1 MPMEGMF
8 TTAVVASGPGRE
20 SLATTALGALHDT
33 GLCERAVLLWGPG
46 VPPMGIE
53 TYGGWLT
60 IERCPGGSLRH
71 VLPFVLEQAQAG
83 GFAFWL
89 RDDERVRVNGPVA
102 RPITS
107 DLAVLK
113 RRGIWVRIFY
123 GGRAHP
129 EPRFFS
135 GQMRFPEYIRPT
147 LFGISPVDTDGELVA
162 ATITIE
168 RLRWSSPPGRTR
180 LNLGCGSRTYS
191 LWDNIDHD
199 AECQPDHQLDLGNQ
213 PLPYKDNSVE
223 AIYHSHAL
231 DHLTFREGQF
241 CLGECRRVLK
251 PGGVLRVV
259 VCDLGKFAEAYTAG
273 TLNQFAY
280 FQPAEFAAAK
290 TQGLKFG
297 MLACG
302 GMSDRKFYSG
312 HKLLMDGPAL
322 VECLELAGFAGVH
335 LCAENEYHEQF
346 SDVDDVFPDHS
357 LYVAATRGDH
367 PDLLPNVALSYRVVR
382 LSWGGGVVS

>member
-1 MPMEGMF
+1 MGDSF
-8 TTAVVASGPGRE
+8 TTAVVASGPRRE
-20 SLATTALGALHDT
+20 SLAAATLQVLHAA
-33 GLCERAVLLWGPG
+33 GLCEKAVLLWGPG
-46 VPPMGIE
+46 VPPAGIE

-60 IERCPGGSLRH
+60 VERCAGGSLRH
-71 VLPFVLEQAQAG
+71 VLPFVLEQARAG

-107 DLAVLK
+107 DLALLK
-113 RRGIWVRIFY
+113 HRGIWVRVFF

-135 GQMRFPEYIRPT
+135 EKMRFPDYIRPT
-147 LFGISPVDTDGELVA
+147 LFGISPADTDGELIA

-168 RLRWSSPPGRTR
+168 RLRAPSPAGHTR
-180 LNLGCGSRTYS
+180 LNLGCGSRTFS

-199 AECQPDHQLDLGNQ
+199 AECQPDHRLDLGNQ

-223 AIYHSHAL
+223 VIYFSHAL

-241 CLGECRRVLK
+241 CLGECLRVLK

-259 VCDLGKFAEAYTAG
+259 VCDLEKFARAYVDG

-290 TQGLKFG
+290 TYGLKFG

-322 VECLELAGFAGVH
+322 CECLELAGFKDVG
-335 LCAENEYHEQF
+335 LPGEQDYHGLF
-346 SDVDDVFPDHS
+346 SDVDDIFPDHS
-357 LYVAATRGDH
+357 VYAECAK
-367 PDLLPNVALSYRVVR
+367 P
-382 LSWGGGVVS
+382 